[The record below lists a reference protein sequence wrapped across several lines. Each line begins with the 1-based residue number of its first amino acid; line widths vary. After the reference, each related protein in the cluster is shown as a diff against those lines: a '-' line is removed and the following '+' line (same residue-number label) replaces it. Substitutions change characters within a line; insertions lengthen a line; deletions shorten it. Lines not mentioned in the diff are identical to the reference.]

1 MKVKRES
8 KEVLYSKE
16 KNLTLGKNF
25 FNYLVKESKKSPKKI
40 IRLCTHKS
48 KKSKVHEMFILQPRT
63 YFCKPHKHV
72 GEESMSVIKG
82 RGDIILF
89 NNKGEIK
96 KIIEMGDIKS
106 DKTYYY
112 KLEKNIFHILLIR
125 SKYIFFHEVT
135 KGPFK
140 KSNMSMPKWSPGEN
154 KEKIKFFIKKLE
166 KKLKIFKNK
175 NKRNKHKYI
184 N

>member
-1 MKVKRES
+1 
-8 KEVLYSKE
+8 
-16 KNLTLGKNF
+16 
-25 FNYLVKESKKSPKKI
+25 
-40 IRLCTHKS
+40 
-48 KKSKVHEMFILQPRT
+48 MFILQPRT
-63 YFCKPHKHV
+63 YFCKPHKHI
-72 GEESMSVIKG
+72 GEFMSVIKG

-106 DKTYYY
+106 NKTYYY

-140 KSNMSMPKWSPGEN
+140 KSNMSTPKWSPGEN
-154 KEKIKFFIKKLE
+154 KEN
-166 KKLKIFKNK
+166 KIFFKK
-175 NKRNKHKYI
+175 T
-184 N
+184 